1 MTETC
6 PRISFFSFRQQPVI
20 NTARVE
26 DISLRQ
32 TLFYCFAFILTG
44 SALGVV
50 FHRNPVKSALFL
62 ISFFVGLAAMYAL
75 IGAEIL
81 ATLQVLVYVGA
92 IMVLFL
98 FVIMLIAVR
107 EENFESPLS
116 NIGRTAVIGTMALAF
131 LLQLVLL
138 LQIRPGRAD
147 LNVAAQPSTTLA
159 AGKQVTDSAQVLSI
173 NLFRDYLI
181 AFELVSLLLLVA
193 VVGAIMIAKKNR
205 RILE

>member
-1 MTETC
+1 M
-6 PRISFFSFRQQPVI
+6 
-20 NTARVE
+20 E

>member
-1 MTETC
+1 
-6 PRISFFSFRQQPVI
+6 
-20 NTARVE
+20 VE

-50 FHRNPVKSALFL
+50 FHRNPVKAALFL
-62 ISFFVGLAAMYAL
+62 VSFFVGLAAMYAL

-81 ATLQVLVYVGA
+81 ATLQILVYVGA

-98 FVIMLIAVR
+98 FVIMLVALR

-116 NIGRTAVIGTMALAF
+116 HIGRTAIIGTLSLAF
-131 LLQLVLL
+131 LLQLILL
-138 LQIRPGRAD
+138 LQIKPGRAD
-147 LNVAAQPSTTLA
+147 LNPEGQVTTTLVAGKPLTDAAQ
-159 AGKQVTDSAQVLSI
+159 VISI

-181 AFELVSLLLLVA
+181 AFELISLLLLVA

-205 RILE
+205 RAIE

>member
-1 MTETC
+1 M
-6 PRISFFSFRQQPVI
+6 
-20 NTARVE
+20 E

-50 FHRNPVKSALFL
+50 FHRNPVKAALFL
-62 ISFFVGLAAMYAL
+62 VSFFVGLAAMYAL
-75 IGAEIL
+75 IGAEVL

-98 FVIMLIAVR
+98 FVIMLVAVR

-116 NIGRTAVIGTMALAF
+116 HIGRAVLAVVLSLAF
-131 LLQLVLL
+131 VLQLVLL
-138 LQIRPGRAD
+138 LQIKPGRGD
-147 LNVAAQPSTTLA
+147 LNPTAQPMTTLV
-159 AGKQVTDSAQVLSI
+159 AGKQTTDATQVLSI

-181 AFELVSLLLLVA
+181 AFELISLLLLVA

-205 RILE
+205 RELE

>member
-1 MTETC
+1 MSPDWIPTH
-6 PRISFFSFRQQPVI
+6 ISALHRMAI
-20 NTARVE
+20 MKTARVE

-32 TLFYCFAFILTG
+32 TCFYCFAFILTG

-50 FHRNPVKSALFL
+50 FHRNPVKAALFL
-62 ISFFVGLAAMYAL
+62 VSFFVGLAAMYAL

-81 ATLQVLVYVGA
+81 ATLQILVYVGA

-98 FVIMLIAVR
+98 FVIMLVALR

-116 NIGRTAVIGTMALAF
+116 HIGRTAIIGTLSLAF

-138 LQIRPGRAD
+138 LQIKPGRAD
-147 LNVAAQPSTTLA
+147 LNPDGQITTTLV
-159 AGKQVTDSAQVLSI
+159 AGKQVTDAAQVMSI
-173 NLFRDYLI
+173 NLFRDYLV
-181 AFELVSLLLLVA
+181 AFELISLLLLVA

-205 RILE
+205 RAIE

>member
-1 MTETC
+1 ME
-6 PRISFFSFRQQPVI
+6 
-20 NTARVE
+20 E
-26 DISLRQ
+26 ISLRQ
-32 TLFYCFAFILTG
+32 TLFYCFAFLLTG

-62 ISFFVGLAAMYAL
+62 VSFFVSLAATYAL

-98 FVIMLIAVR
+98 FVIMLVAVR

-116 NIGRTAVIGTMALAF
+116 NIGRAATVSALAVAF
-131 LLQLVLL
+131 ILQLILL

-147 LNVAAQPSTTLA
+147 LNPAAQPATTLA
-159 AGKQVTDSAQVLSI
+159 AGKQVTEAAQVLSI
-173 NLFRDYLI
+173 NLFRDYLL
-181 AFELVSLLLLVA
+181 AFELISLLLLVA

-205 RILE
+205 RTLE

>member
-1 MTETC
+1 M
-6 PRISFFSFRQQPVI
+6 PIMK
-20 NTARVE
+20 TARVE
-26 DISLRQ
+26 DISFRQ

-62 ISFFVGLAAMYAL
+62 VSFFVGLAAMYAL

-98 FVIMLIAVR
+98 FVIMLVALR

-116 NIGRTAVIGTMALAF
+116 NIGRTAIIATLSLAF
-131 LLQLVLL
+131 LLQLILL
-138 LQIRPGRAD
+138 LQIKPGRAD
-147 LNVAAQPSTTLA
+147 LNPAGQVTTTLV
-159 AGKQVTDSAQVLSI
+159 AGKQVTDAAQVISI

-181 AFELVSLLLLVA
+181 AFELISLLLLVA

-205 RILE
+205 QALE

>member
-1 MTETC
+1 
-6 PRISFFSFRQQPVI
+6 
-20 NTARVE
+20 VE

-50 FHRNPVKSALFL
+50 FHRNPVKAALFL
-62 ISFFVGLAAMYAL
+62 VSFFVGLAAMYAL

-81 ATLQVLVYVGA
+81 ATLQVLIYVGA

-98 FVIMLIAVR
+98 FVIMLVALR

-116 NIGRTAVIGTMALAF
+116 HIGRTALIGSLSLAF
-131 LLQLVLL
+131 LLQLILL
-138 LQIRPGRAD
+138 LQIKPGRAD
-147 LNVAAQPSTTLA
+147 LNPTAQVTTTLV
-159 AGKQVTDSAQVLSI
+159 AGKQITDAAQVLSI

-181 AFELVSLLLLVA
+181 AFELISLLLLVA

-205 RILE
+205 RELE